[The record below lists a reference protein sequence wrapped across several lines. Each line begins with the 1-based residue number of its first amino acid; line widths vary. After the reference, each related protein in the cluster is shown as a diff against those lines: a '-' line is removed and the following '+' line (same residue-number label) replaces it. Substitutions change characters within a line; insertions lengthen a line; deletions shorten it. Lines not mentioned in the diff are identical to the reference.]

1 MTKTKQILAA
11 LALVAS
17 ASSMAVAQTDFGSP
31 IGAGAGLGAAVAPL
45 GVPGGNG
52 PGGTAGLSGNGAQGL
67 ANARAAFMNATGGGA
82 TVQNPAGGTVTVPQA
97 AAQALGGVLGG
108 SPTAAQVS
116 TLTAALGVSGSAAG
130 VLVQAL
136 QTFGGNASVPNL
148 ARAISAFNAAVD
160 ATPAGSN
167 PSPALLAVRQ
177 ALAAAAR

>member
-17 ASSMAVAQTDFGSP
+17 ASSIAVAQTDFGSP

-108 SPTAAQVS
+108 NPTAAQVS
-116 TLTAALGVSGSAAG
+116 TLTSALNAGSASAP
-130 VLVQAL
+130 LVQAL
-136 QTFGGNASVPNL
+136 QALGGNASTANL
-148 ARAISAFNAAVD
+148 GRAIAAFNAAVD
-160 ATPAGSN
+160 ATPAGAN

-177 ALAAAAR
+177 ALAAASR